1 MRKCKMFA
9 ALAMAACLMTGSLSV
24 SAADE
29 RLGTVVDGSLLTD
42 ASSAEAEANS
52 YARGV
57 YLSNGSGAITIEG
70 SRSVSVSGRT
80 NAHQVVDKLSV
91 GFILQRLKGD
101 SWVPVYTLG
110 PKVAYNAYTVSTS
123 KTYSVSGGY
132 YYRVV
137 GTHSVVEDGTSESV
151 ASCTNGIWVE

>member
-52 YARGV
+52 YARGKF
-57 YLSNGSGAITIEG
+57 LSHGTGTISIMG
-70 SRSVSVSGRT
+70 SRSVGVSGRT
-80 NAHQVVDKLSV
+80 NAYQVVDKLNVSL
-91 GFILQRLKGD
+91 ILQRLKGD
-101 SWVPVYTLG
+101 NWVPVYTYG
-110 PKVAYNAYTVSTS
+110 PKSAYNTYSVTAS
-123 KTYSVSGGY
+123 KTYSVTGGY
-132 YYRVV
+132 YYRLV
-137 GTHSVVEDGTSESV
+137 GTHSVVENGTSESV
-151 ASCTNGIWVE
+151 ASCTDGIWVE